1 MVGARTPGKGSP
13 AGAWTSPPPGRIIRP
28 VTATLVLA
36 LLAAA
41 LLLSLAWTAFAARW
55 RVAREPDAWL
65 EVTAADGHPVSLACF
80 RARALVDGVRREPV
94 ILCHGVSANRF
105 NMDLDDE
112 VSLAR
117 WLAARGFDCYVL
129 ELRGR
134 GKSVR
139 RGLAGLFPRQ
149 AFDDYPALDL
159 PAAIEAVRRRHGA
172 EQVHWVGHS
181 MGGQVL
187 YAYLARTPGAPVRSA
202 VTIGSPIA
210 MRLPLWMRAGLRA
223 AALVP
228 APVCWGKAAFLVA
241 PVVGW
246 VAHPPLPL
254 LVNPQNI
261 RGARLRS
268 ATANLI
274 ADVSWGEV
282 EHFARM
288 GAGAFGS
295 RDGAHDYAAGLA
307 RAATPCLVVAGAGDR
322 LATPDAVRAG
332 FLALGGGPPHA
343 FRLAGEAGG
352 DPVDF
357 GHGDLVL
364 GDHAPTVVFP
374 EVQRWLEAHD
384 PACVASVA
392 ALGARV

>member
-1 MVGARTPGKGSP
+1 MTP
-13 AGAWTSPPPGRIIRP
+13 A
-28 VTATLVLA
+28 LVLLLLACA
-36 LLAAA
+36 LLVA
-41 LLLSLAWTAFAARW
+41 LAWAAFAARW
-55 RVAREPDAWL
+55 RVAREPDGWL
-65 EVTAADGHPVSLACF
+65 EVAAADGHPVSLACF

-134 GKSVR
+134 GRSVR
-139 RGLAGLFPRQ
+139 RGLAGLVPRQ

-172 EQVHWVGHS
+172 ERVHWVGHS

-202 VTIGSPIA
+202 VTIGSPVRMELPGW
-210 MRLPLWMRAGLRA
+210 MRLGLRA
-223 AALVP
+223 AALAPV
-228 APVCWGKAAFLVA
+228 PVCWGKAAFLVA

-246 VAHPPLPL
+246 FAHPPLAL
-254 LVNPQNI
+254 LVNPKNI
-261 RGARLRS
+261 RPARLRA
-268 ATANLI
+268 ATANLV

-282 EHFARM
+282 EHFSRM
-288 GAGAFGS
+288 GGGAFGS

-307 RAATPCLVVAGAGDR
+307 RAATPCLVVAGTDDR
-322 LATPDAVRAG
+322 LATPESVRAG
-332 FLALGGGPPHA
+332 FMALGGGAPHA
-343 FRLAGEAGG
+343 FRLAGRAGG

-364 GDHAPTVVFP
+364 GDLAPTVVFP
-374 EVQRWLEAHD
+374 EVARWLELHD
-384 PACVASVA
+384 PGVVASVA
-392 ALGARV
+392 APAAGSRDAVACV